1 MGKKWDKFLATVKG
15 AAHSTKKSVVRTVDV
30 AKQKS
35 AIAHKQ
41 KALEEMY
48 TEIGRFICT
57 AATTG
62 GIKLSGAGLQG
73 TVECKE
79 KIEEFLILEAEFK
92 DELERMEKM
101 LNWLK
106 THEVTTKT
114 EAAVEQTPESDERE
128 DEAEDE
134 AEDEESQTPAE
145 PAPEAE

>member
-1 MGKKWDKFLATVKG
+1 MGKRWDKFLATVKG

-48 TEIGRFICT
+48 VEIGRFICT

-79 KIEEFLILEAEFK
+79 KIAEFLILEGEFK

-114 EAAVEQTPESDERE
+114 EATVEQL
-128 DEAEDE
+128 
-134 AEDEESQTPAE
+134 PAE
-145 PAPEAE
+145 EPEAEGEQAPAESDPKEE

>member
-15 AAHSTKKSVVRTVDV
+15 AAHTTKKSVVRTVDV

-48 TEIGRFICT
+48 AEIGRFICT
-57 AATTG
+57 ATTTG

-79 KIEEFLILEAEFK
+79 KIEEFLILEGEFK
-92 DELERMEKM
+92 DEIERMEKM

-106 THEVTTKT
+106 THEVATKT
-114 EAAVEQTPESDERE
+114 EATVEV
-128 DEAEDE
+128 
-134 AEDEESQTPAE
+134 PAE
-145 PAPEAE
+145 EPTEEAQPENE